1 MNKCI
6 HLKKQQE
13 EFSQQQ
19 VRIGLL
25 EKKVQN
31 AGKDADGQI
40 EKIQRKLDDANL
52 QMKQKEK

>member
-1 MNKCI
+1 M
-6 HLKKQQE
+6 
-13 EFSQQQ
+13 
-19 VRIGLL
+19 RIGLL
-25 EKKVQN
+25 EKKLQN